1 MRLTIPLKHRVNR
14 RGNMITVETLDQNYL
29 DKTGQKAPSWLTSEW
44 EWQDIVWR
52 KVEKIVFN
60 LQKRIY
66 KATKAGRL
74 KQAKALQKLLLRSS
88 CSIVLNVRRVTQ
100 DNSGSKT
107 AGVDGIKSLSP
118 SQRKELVKE
127 LMSLATASFKHYS
140 AKPIRRV
147 WIPKATGKLRPLG
160 IPTINDRVVQGV
172 VKTAIEPPFEATCE
186 PNSYGFRPA
195 QSTHDAIGDIYNCLN
210 QKQKWVLDAD
220 IKGCFDNID
229 HNHLLSLIDGK
240 VAKATIKQWLKAG
253 IMEKQEF
260 QPSNIGTPQGGIIS
274 PLLANIALDGME
286 TYLYN
291 KLREMGYK
299 SYNIRNGQIRIIR
312 YADDF
317 VVMHENKKVIE
328 DSKIII
334 AEWLKERGLELSE
347 EKTKIVHSTEG
358 FDFLGFNVR
367 HYENETKGYRAKNF
381 ANKQGF
387 KILIKPSKKSIKAH
401 SDKIKQIL
409 KQKKSAPQDA
419 VINKLNP
426 IIKGWSNYFRI
437 GVSTETFSQLDHLIW
452 QKLWAWS
459 KRRHPTKSRKWIANK
474 YFHTIGKRKWCFAT
488 KKDGQID
495 QVLYTHSDTKIKRHI
510 KIRAGKSFYD
520 GDEIYWAKRLSGGY
534 GDISPSKAKMLKFQ
548 DGKCTY
554 CDAVFKNGDL
564 MESHHKTHK
573 ANGGMDKYG
582 NLILMHRH
590 CHDQYHAQHLK
601 LRAEKRRQKALAK
614 AKSRK
619 RKTNRKYSGYCSS
632 DKGGAD
638 KGHVAGAVTVEAV
651 YQSGTYVS

>member
-1 MRLTIPLKHRVNR
+1 MFLLHKNFCL
-14 RGNMITVETLDQNYL
+14 E
-29 DKTGQKAPSWLTSEW
+29 
-44 EWQDIVWR
+44 
-52 KVEKIVFN
+52 FN

-74 KQAKALQKLLLRSS
+74 KEAKALQKLLLRSS
-88 CSIVLNVRRVTQ
+88 CSIVLNVRKVTQ
-100 DNSGSKT
+100 DNSGKKT

-127 LMSLATASFKHYS
+127 LMSLATASFKNYR

-147 WIPKATGKLRPLG
+147 WIPKANGKLRPLG
-160 IPTINDRVVQGV
+160 IPTIKDRVVQGV
-172 VKTAIEPPFEATCE
+172 VKTAIEPQLEAIFE

-195 QSTHDAIGDIYNCLN
+195 HSTHDAIGDIYNCLRL
-210 QKQKWVLDAD
+210 KKKWVLDAD

-229 HNHLLSLIDGK
+229 HNHLLNLTDGK
-240 VAKATIKQWLKAG
+240 VAKSTIKQWLKAG
-253 IMEKQEF
+253 IMENQEF

-286 TYLYN
+286 TYLYDE
-291 KLREMGYK
+291 LRKKGYK
-299 SYNIRNGQIRIIR
+299 VAELRLGQIKVVR

-317 VVMHENKKVIE
+317 VVMHENKAVIE
-328 DSKIII
+328 DSKLIITK
-334 AEWLKERGLELSE
+334 WLKKRGLELSE
-347 EKTKIVHSTEG
+347 EKTRIVHSTEG

-367 HYENETKGYRAKNF
+367 HYENETKGYRAKKF

-409 KQKKSAPQDA
+409 KQMKASPQET
-419 VINKLNP
+419 VIKKLNP
-426 IIKGWSNYFRI
+426 IIKGWTNYFRI
-437 GVSTETFSQLDHLIW
+437 GVSKETFSTLDHLMW

-459 KRRHPTKSRKWIANK
+459 KRRHPTKGKRWVVDK
-474 YFHTIGKRKWCFAT
+474 YFHTIGKRRWIFST

-495 QVLYTHSDTKIKRHI
+495 QVLAKYADTKIQRHV
-510 KIRAGKSFYD
+510 KVQKGKSFYD

-548 DGKCTY
+548 DGKCAY
-554 CDAVFKNGDL
+554 CGAVFKNGDL
-564 MESHHKTHK
+564 IEAHHKTHK
-573 ANGGMDKYG
+573 AHGGMDNYG

-590 CHDQYHAQHLK
+590 CHDQYHAEYLRI
-601 LRAEKRRQKALAK
+601 RAEKRRLKALEK
-614 AKSRK
+614 ARSRK
-619 RKTNRKYSGYCSS
+619 RKPKRNSKYCSS
-632 DKGGAD
+632 DKGGSD
-638 KGHVAGAVTVEAV
+638 KGHMGGAVTAQAV
-651 YQSGTYVS
+651 VQSGIYVS

>member
-1 MRLTIPLKHRVNR
+1 
-14 RGNMITVETLDQNYL
+14 MITVETLDQNYL
-29 DKTGQKAPSWLTSEW
+29 DKTGQKAPSWLTSKW

-88 CSIVLNVRRVTQ
+88 CSIVLNVRKVTQ
-100 DNSGSKT
+100 DNSGRKT
-107 AGVDGIKSLSP
+107 AGIDGAKSLSP
-118 SQRKELVKE
+118 KQRKELVKE
-127 LMSLATASFKHYS
+127 LMSLATAAFKKYR

-147 WIPKATGKLRPLG
+147 WIPKANGKLRPLG

-172 VKTAIEPPFEATCE
+172 VKTAIEPQFEAIFE

-195 QSTHDAIGDIYNCLN
+195 HSTHDAIGDIYQSLK
-210 QKQKWVLDAD
+210 QKHKWVLDAD

-229 HNHLLSLIDGK
+229 HNHVLNLIDGK
-240 VAKATIKQWLKAG
+240 TAKSTIKQWLKSG
-253 IMEKQEF
+253 IMENQKF
-260 QPSNIGTPQGGIIS
+260 QPSIIGTPQGGIIS

-286 TYLYN
+286 IYLYN
-291 KLREMGYK
+291 ELRKKRYQAKDLYQGK
-299 SYNIRNGQIRIIR
+299 IRVVK

-317 VVMHENKKVIE
+317 VVMHENKEVIE

-334 AEWLKERGLELSE
+334 AKWLKERGLELSE
-347 EKTKIVHSTEG
+347 EKTRITHSNEG
-358 FDFLGFNVR
+358 FDFLGFNIR
-367 HYENETKGYRAKNF
+367 HYENETTGYRAKNF

-409 KQKKSAPQDA
+409 KQMKSAPQDA
-419 VINKLNP
+419 VIRKLNP
-426 IIKGWSNYFRI
+426 IIKGWTNYFRI
-437 GVSTETFSQLDHLIW
+437 GVSTDTFNKLDYLMWEKIW
-452 QKLWAWS
+452 TRS
-459 KRRHPTKSRKWIANK
+459 KRRHNNKGRKWIANK
-474 YFHTIGKRKWCFAT
+474 YFHTIGKRKWRFAT
-488 KKDGQID
+488 KKYGQID
-495 QVLYTHSDTKIKRHI
+495 QVLVKYTDTKIQRHV
-510 KIRAGKSFYD
+510 KVRKGKSFYD

-534 GDISPSKAKMLKFQ
+534 GDISPSKAKMLKSQ
-548 DGKCTY
+548 GGKCAY
-554 CDAVFKNGDL
+554 CSAVFKNGDL
-564 MESHHKTHK
+564 LEAHHKTHK

-601 LRAEKRRQKALAK
+601 LRAEKRRLKALEK
-614 AKSRK
+614 ARSRK
-619 RKTNRKYSGYCSS
+619 RKTNKRYSGYCSS
-632 DKGGAD
+632 EKGGAEQ
-638 KGHVAGAVTVEAV
+638 GHMGGAVC
-651 YQSGTYVS
+651 QSGIYVS